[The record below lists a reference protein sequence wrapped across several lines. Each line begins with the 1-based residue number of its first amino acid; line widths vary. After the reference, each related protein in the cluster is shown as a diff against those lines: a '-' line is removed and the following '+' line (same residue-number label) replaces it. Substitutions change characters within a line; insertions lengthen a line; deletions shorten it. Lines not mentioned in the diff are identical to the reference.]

1 MLPFERATCL
11 NVNSTRNTFLLQLP
25 SEIVPD
31 ELPPVELPDIQKAV
45 QQSVPSQPTTAEYL
59 GSSIYSSQ
67 VLRPPIITETSESFT
82 GLSKMQLQSSGSE
95 WNPNADYS
103 RLSYGCQFQTVQPN
117 FLMDTSGHSYIQQP
131 QSQSLISHSDVAD
144 KYPVPYDLQTT
155 HGLQSVLVKDPYG
168 FQLSYNLQPQSQGPL
183 SNVTSNSSMS
193 SYGLHSSGMSGS
205 LQPPPNPIMGIST
218 SSCSSVQTKPQDFGA
233 QANVNRS
240 SSSSRSTKVSH
251 NAQHPPSFLTGGSV
265 ALQTTSRSSGLLS
278 NYASLPPLN
287 QMQPKTQLKNTCR
300 PPAPN
305 VPAFKTPRK
314 PKTTNLKPLQ
324 RTAVRKPAD
333 RNAHPGEVEVLELS
347 TSLTTVTA
355 LSNTSKAAKK
365 STSQFR

>member
-1 MLPFERATCL
+1 
-11 NVNSTRNTFLLQLP
+11 
-25 SEIVPD
+25 
-31 ELPPVELPDIQKAV
+31 
-45 QQSVPSQPTTAEYL
+45 
-59 GSSIYSSQ
+59 
-67 VLRPPIITETSESFT
+67 
-82 GLSKMQLQSSGSE
+82 MQLQSSGSE

-183 SNVTSNSSMS
+183 SNVTSNLSMS
-193 SYGLHSSGMSGS
+193 SYGLHSSGLSGS
-205 LQPPPNPIMGIST
+205 LQPLPNPIMGIST
-218 SSCSSVQTKPQDFGA
+218 SSCSVQTKPQDFGA

-251 NAQHPPSFLTGGSV
+251 NAQHPPSFLMGGSV
-265 ALQTTSRSSGLLS
+265 ALQTTSRSSGLQS
-278 NYASLPPLN
+278 NYASLPPLK
-287 QMQPKTQLKNTCR
+287 QMQPKTQLKNTYS
-300 PPAPN
+300 PAAPN

-324 RTAVRKPAD
+324 RTAVRKSAD
-333 RNAHPGEVEVLELS
+333 WNAHPGEVEVLEVVATKPQLL

-365 STSQFR
+365 STYQFR